1 MSSGKVKGVQYYSK
15 INTCFKR
22 DMDHSS
28 KFYNCI
34 QPNETLSTPE
44 LDYFRKVGLKFE
56 ATEKIDGECTSIH
69 LIPHVNCQGQTW
81 KDIAGNEH
89 WVIDHYTVEVHGK
102 TSAAS
107 MRTEEVELLQKI
119 GDLGT
124 LLSIFSQKK
133 TITNGEQTQDV
144 VLPPESEIIIFGET
158 YGKRMQK
165 VGNRYDSQKLNFICF
180 DIKIGNIWLMRD
192 SIEDICNKLNIQAV
206 PFIGMFTIDEAIEYV
221 RKGFKSTISEDSTLE
236 AEGLVLKAP
245 LGILTRLGGR
255 IITKIKTKDFQDLER
270 ATNS

>member
-1 MSSGKVKGVQYYSK
+1 MSSGKVSGEQWYPK

-22 DMDHSS
+22 NLDKES

-34 QPNETLSTPE
+34 QPEESLSIPE
-44 LDYFRKVGLKFE
+44 FDYFRKAGLKFE

-69 LIPHVNCQGQTW
+69 LIPHLNCQGQTW

-102 TSAAS
+102 TSAAA
-107 MRTEEVELLQKI
+107 MRAEEVELLQKI
-119 GDLGT
+119 GDLDT
-124 LLSIFSQKK
+124 LLNIFSQQN

-158 YGKRMQK
+158 YGRKMQK
-165 VGNRYDSQKLNFICF
+165 VGNRYDSSKLNFICF
-180 DIKIGNIWLMRD
+180 DIKVGNIWLMREA
-192 SIEDICNKLNIQAV
+192 IEDICAKLNIQVV
-206 PFIGMFTIDEAIEYV
+206 PFIGWFTIDEAIEYV
-221 RKGFKSTISEDSTLE
+221 KKGFKSTISEDPTLD

-255 IITKIKTKDFQDLER
+255 LITKIKTKDFQNLER
-270 ATNS
+270 ASKR